1 MQTSCKENKTVLVHY
16 FSLVTLASG
25 CARFMQLQKSC
36 LNKSDWATYL
46 HAGFRAL
53 FDPKNKT
60 LSTLVRR

>member
-36 LNKSDWATYL
+36 LNKSDRGPHIFMQAFVHCLTQ
-46 HAGFRAL
+46 
-53 FDPKNKT
+53 KKT
-60 LSTLVRR
+60 TH